1 MGFNHIVNSWTAI
14 FPLVVLLYYFFR
26 KKYEVTTIS
35 STLFWRQSM
44 RETKVS
50 PYLKNLQ
57 RNALFY
63 LQMAALLLLV
73 FILLSPFL
81 TKEQAIGGHTILIV
95 DTSASMLAGK
105 EQTTLFARQ
114 QAAMKELVASRP
126 GEPMTIVTTGKEPAI
141 VVREQTDEE
150 ELLAA
155 IDKLAVS
162 YEHEHMERALEF
174 ARSIASVGG
183 ADIHIYTD
191 SLDRAAFAEGDK
203 EIAWTIHGSEDA
215 LVNVS
220 INKFGAVKTPQGTE
234 AIVKITN
241 ASDVN
246 QIGEVQLT
254 NLLNGEVLL
263 DRKSVV

>member
-73 FILLSPFL
+73 FILLGPFL
-81 TKEQAIGGHTILIV
+81 PKEQAIGGHTILIV

-114 QAAMKELVASRP
+114 QAAMKELVASRS
-126 GEPMTIVTTGKEPAI
+126 GEPITIVTTGKEPADCCAGAN
-141 VVREQTDEE
+141 RW
-150 ELLAA
+150 
-155 IDKLAVS
+155 
-162 YEHEHMERALEF
+162 
-174 ARSIASVGG
+174 RSVTCG
-183 ADIHIYTD
+183 
-191 SLDRAAFAEGDK
+191 
-203 EIAWTIHGSEDA
+203 
-215 LVNVS
+215 N
-220 INKFGAVKTPQGTE
+220 
-234 AIVKITN
+234 
-241 ASDVN
+241 
-246 QIGEVQLT
+246 
-254 NLLNGEVLL
+254 
-263 DRKSVV
+263 